1 MEKFNQ
7 EILEISKKIENL
19 KTEIW
24 KKIIW
29 QQDFVESLIIC
40 LFSWGHILIEWMPW
54 VAKTLT
60 VSTLSKCLDLNFK
73 RIQFTPDL
81 LPSDLTW
88 NEIFN
93 QAKLDFDIRKWP
105 IFSNFILA
113 DEINRAPSKVQ
124 SALLEAMSEETV
136 TIWNETFALEKPF
149 VVLATQ
155 NPVEQTWTYKLPEA
169 ELDRFMMKIKIDYP
183 SFSEEMEMYKKNLS
197 SEKVEIQKI
206 FTKQEIFE
214 IKKLSEKIFISEEI
228 FDYVTKIITE
238 TRKKEFTFS
247 EKYIQFWVS
256 PRWWLALLSAS
267 RVLALINWRSFVIPE
282 DIKKLAKNVLW
293 HRIILNYEAIID
305 EVCEEDLIEKIISN
319 LNIS

>member
-54 VAKTLT
+54 LAKTLT